1 MKTVHI
7 RTSGEYDVMIQ
18 RGLLSSL
25 GEETAKL
32 MPPCRAVLV
41 CGEKSGA
48 LFAQHA
54 EDSLRRAG
62 FEVLRYV
69 HPSGE
74 LSKSLAEYGALQLFL
89 SENHIT
95 RSDVLLALGG
105 GVTGDLAGFAA
116 ATYQRGMAYIQVPTT
131 LLAAVDSSVGGK
143 TALNLPSAKN
153 QIGCFWQPKA
163 VFCDPDTLSALSE
176 AEYRCGEAEVIKY
189 AVLGDAAF
197 FSALE
202 EQDIRSFEEE
212 VIARCVAMKRDIV
225 EADEFDTGCRRMLNL
240 GHTIGH
246 AIEKC
251 SGFTWTHGDAVAAG
265 LAFVVRG
272 AARYG
277 FCPAEDAARVLRLL
291 EKYALPVACEFP
303 RSQLY
308 DAILSDK
315 KITGGKLHLVVPER
329 IGSCRILP
337 MEPEDILSWL

>member
-7 RTSGEYDVMIQ
+7 RASGEYNVLIQ
-18 RGLLSSL
+18 RGLLDLL
-25 GEETAKL
+25 GEEAAKVL
-32 MPPCRAVLV
+32 PPCRAVLV
-41 CGEKSGA
+41 CGENSSA
-48 LFAQHA
+48 LFAARA
-54 EDSLRRAG
+54 EASLRRAG
-62 FEVLRYV
+62 FEVLRYI

-74 LSKSLAEYGALQLFL
+74 GAKSLAEYGALQSFL
-89 SENHIT
+89 SENRIT

-163 VFCDPDTLSALSE
+163 VLCDPDVLAALSP

-202 EQDIRSFEEE
+202 EQDIRSFEED

-225 EADEFDTGCRRMLNL
+225 EADEYDTGCRRVLNL

-251 SGFTWTHGDAVAAG
+251 SGFAWTHGDAVAAG
-265 LAFVVRG
+265 LAFVMRG
-272 AARYG
+272 AARSG

-291 EKYALPVACEFP
+291 EKYSLPVACEFP
-303 RSQLY
+303 RDQLY
-308 DAILSDK
+308 GAILSDK

-329 IGSCRILP
+329 IGSCRILAMP
-337 MEPEDILSWL
+337 PEEILSWL